1 MLNRSGSGTF
11 KINKVTSKYCKA
23 KIVALFRCDGRPA
36 LSLPSL
42 VMTVAVSLPMAA
54 TVAVPVVAPVVPVVP
69 EEQWRRRPLL
79 PPEEVPNGANVDEEP
94 CLWIIFTARGRV
106 ADHLARVGRQVV
118 KLVDRRR
125 AVFQVLFQ
133 TVRSSVIAVVGRGRL
148 PLAARWVV
156 DEPAGVERRMQET
169 AAAARV

>member
-1 MLNRSGSGTF
+1 
-11 KINKVTSKYCKA
+11 
-23 KIVALFRCDGRPA
+23 
-36 LSLPSL
+36 
-42 VMTVAVSLPMAA
+42 MTVAVSLPVAA

-94 CLWIIFTARGRV
+94 RLWIFGAARGCVAGRV

-118 KLVDRRR
+118 KLVDHRR
-125 AVFQVLFQ
+125 AVFRVLFQ
-133 TVRSSVIAVVGRGRL
+133 TARSSVVAVVGRGRL
-148 PLAARWVV
+148 LVIARRVV